1 MGRKTYCVANMKF
14 TDVTALS
21 DASVSAGDNRSIGSL
36 ALFQNETEVADYGT
50 LELNQFVL
58 DGTKEIMTERP
69 EDIAFLSNTKSD
81 SDCNFAENPQIV
93 ITFTETHTSA
103 GITLYF
109 GKYYPAEI
117 GVTWYTLS
125 GIKLESKIFYPDKE
139 TYFCK
144 HQVQNY
150 GKIVITFRRTRF
162 PDMYARAQYILYGV
176 ELMWADDLVK
186 SAKLREELDL
196 TSATLAINT
205 AEISILDE
213 NNDFDIGNEDGA
225 WKSVQKIQEV
235 SLKEYVNGTY
245 KNVGTFFVDSMSF
258 KDNEATFGL
267 IDRIGLMDKYQY
279 ASERIFAKEKAGI
292 ILMEIFARAGIT
304 KYLIS
309 EDIFNI
315 ELSGYLPKQTCREAL
330 QMVCFMCGAVA
341 DDSRSDTISV
351 YKPDRYVSAY
361 IGTDRKLYGNSK
373 VELDEYVSGVQ
384 IEYNRYV
391 LDADVKEIFKEELPI
406 GDTKVEF
413 SEPYDPASLI
423 LSTGIIKAATTDY
436 VIVTMTETAECV
448 VSGKKYSA
456 NKLRYSRSVDRTEP
470 GETENIKKFGTCT
483 LYNPEQ
489 LAVIAEYL
497 LNYYKLRKK
506 VELRYLLVGERVGN
520 WVNVRDMYGKTA
532 TTAIEFQEIDLAGGY
547 LATASCRGYS
557 IVVTANYYTGT
568 ELYSGG
574 GVLL

>member
-21 DASVSAGDNRSIGSL
+21 DASVSAPDNQSIGSL
-36 ALFQNETEVADYGT
+36 LLFQSETAVKDYGT
-50 LELNQFVL
+50 LELNQFAL
-58 DGTKEIMTERP
+58 DGTKEIMTEQP
-69 EDIAFLSNTKSD
+69 EDIAFLSNTKSG
-81 SDCNFAENPQIV
+81 SDCSFTEQPQIV

-109 GKYYPAEI
+109 GKHYPAEVE
-117 GVTWYTLS
+117 VTWYTLANT
-125 GIKLESKIFYPDKE
+125 KIDSRVFYPDKE

-144 HQVQNY
+144 HQIQNY
-150 GKIVITFRRTRF
+150 GKLAITFRSTRF

-176 ELMWADDLVK
+176 ELVWADDLVK
-186 SAKLREELDL
+186 SAKLREEIDL
-196 TSATLAINT
+196 TSATLSINT
-205 AEISILDE
+205 AEISIVDE

-235 SLKEYVNGTY
+235 TLQEYVDGTY
-245 KNVGTFFVDSMSF
+245 KNAGTFFMDSMSF

-279 ASERIFAKEKAGI
+279 ASERIFEKEKAGI
-292 ILMEIFARAGIT
+292 ILMEVFARAGIT

-315 ELSGYLPKQTCREAL
+315 ELSGYLPKQSCRAAL
-330 QMVCFMCGAVA
+330 QMVCFACGAVA
-341 DDSRSDTISV
+341 DDSRSDTVAV
-351 YKPDRYVSAY
+351 YKPDRYVSSY
-361 IGTDRKLYGNSK
+361 IGVDRKLYGNSK
-373 VELDEYVSGVQ
+373 VELDEYVSGIQ
-384 IEYNRYV
+384 IEYNKYV
-391 LDADVKEIFKEELPI
+391 LESDAKQIYKENLTT

-413 SEPYDPASLI
+413 SEPYDPTSI
-423 LSTGIIKAATTDY
+423 SVSVGTIKAATTDY
-436 VIVTMTETAECV
+436 VIITMTEAAECV
-448 VSGKKYSA
+448 VTGKKYSA
-456 NKLRYSRSVDRTEP
+456 NTLRYSHNADRIEP

-489 LAVIAEYL
+489 LSIIADSL

-506 VELRYLLVGERVGN
+506 VEIRYLLEGEKVGN

-532 TTAIEFQEIDLAGGY
+532 TTAIETQEIDLAGGY
-547 LATASCRGYS
+547 LATATCRGYS
-557 IVVTANYYTGT
+557 IVVSANYYTGT

>member
-1 MGRKTYCVANMKF
+1 MSRKTYCVANMKF

-21 DASVSAGDNRSIGSL
+21 DASVSAPDNQRIGNL
-36 ALFQNETEVADYGT
+36 LLFQNETEVKDYGT

-58 DGTKEIMTERP
+58 DGTKEIMTQP
-69 EDIAFLSNTKSD
+69 EDIAFLSGTKSG
-81 SDCNFAENPQIV
+81 SDCSFTERPQIV
-93 ITFTETHTSA
+93 ITFTEAHTSA

-109 GKYYPAEI
+109 GKHYPAEI
-117 GVTWYTLS
+117 GVAWYTLS
-125 GIKLESKIFYPDKE
+125 GVKLDSKIFYPDKE

-144 HQVQNY
+144 HQVEHY
-150 GKIVITFRRTRF
+150 GKIVITFRCTRF
-162 PDMYARAQYILYGV
+162 PDMYARMQYILYGV
-176 ELMWADDLVK
+176 ELVWSDELVK
-186 SAKLREELDL
+186 SAKLREEVDL
-196 TSATLAINT
+196 TSSTLSINT
-205 AEISILDE
+205 ADISIIDE

-235 SLKEYVNGTY
+235 TLREYVDGSY
-245 KNVGTFFVDSMSF
+245 RSVGTFFMDSMSF

-279 ASERIFAKEKAGI
+279 ASERIFVKEKAGI

-309 EDIFNI
+309 EDVFNI

-330 QMVCFMCGAVA
+330 QMVCFVCGALA
-341 DDSRSDTISV
+341 DDSRSDTVSV
-351 YKPDRYVSAY
+351 YKPDRYVSSH
-361 IGTDRKLYGNSK
+361 IGTDRKLYGSSK

-391 LDADVKEIFKEELPI
+391 LETETKEICKEVLSA
-406 GDTKVEF
+406 GDTRIEF
-413 SEPYDPASLI
+413 SEPYDPASI
-423 LSTGIIKAATTDY
+423 VLSIGTIKAATTDY
-436 VIVTMTETAECV
+436 VVITMKETAECT

-456 NKLRYSRSVDRTEP
+456 NTLRYSKNVERMDP
-470 GETENIKKFGTCT
+470 GEAENIKKFGTCT

-489 LAVIAEYL
+489 LTLVAENL
-497 LNYYKLRKK
+497 LNYFKLRKK
-506 VELRYLLVGERVGN
+506 VEIRYLLEGEKVGN

-532 TTAIEFQEIDLAGGY
+532 TTAIETQEIDLAGGY

-557 IVVTANYYTGT
+557 IVVSANYYTGT